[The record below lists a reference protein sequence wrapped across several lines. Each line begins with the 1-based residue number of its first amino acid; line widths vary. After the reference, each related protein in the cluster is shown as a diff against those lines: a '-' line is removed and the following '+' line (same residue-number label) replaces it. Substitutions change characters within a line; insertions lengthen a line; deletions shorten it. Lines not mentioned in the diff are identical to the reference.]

1 MFSDVRSLCRR
12 FTQCC
17 FEKLNI
23 AIEYLFSQGVNVLM
37 MEVNVFVRC
46 PLALLVVTGVSF
58 SARDGPSTVV
68 RLVPSVDACAT
79 AIIATITAV
88 QDKAAISATTDGD
101 DTE

>member
-1 MFSDVRSLCRR
+1 MFSFDVASRWPIDDILLCA
-12 FTQCC
+12 T
-17 FEKLNI
+17 
-23 AIEYLFSQGVNVLM
+23 
-37 MEVNVFVRC
+37 
-46 PLALLVVTGVSF
+46 LVVTHVSF

-88 QDKAAISATTDGD
+88 QDKAAISATQTADID